1 MAHRIEIGFR
11 EGIRDALGEKIK
23 RRINEHLHIPVET
36 VRTVEVYTLD
46 GEFSRE
52 ELARAAAGPLSD
64 AVIQHYAIDGAVAAA
79 AWDFDWL
86 IEVGFRPGVT
96 DNVGKTAQEAVA
108 ILLGIPT
115 GAATPATAGTAGRSI
130 SVNYPDSLS
139 GDADYINISGA
150 VSAATVERSSA
161 DQPAAIAGGAPRPFR
176 VHTSRQYLLRG
187 AINRPEAER
196 IASQLLAN
204 ELIERYEVIARAD
217 WDPVR
222 GIAPYVPRVTGT
234 ERPATEL
241 IDLDVSEDAL
251 LAISNERVLALTLEE
266 MRILRDYFRDPA
278 VQAERARVGL
288 PATARITDAELECLA
303 QTWSEHCKHKI
314 FNSRIAYDDGTGRI
328 TEIDSLFKTYIKGS
342 TERIRAERRARATG
356 DFCLSVFVDNAGV
369 IRFND
374 DYSLV
379 FKVETHNSPSA
390 LDPYGGA
397 LTGIVGVNR
406 DPFGT
411 GMGAKLIFNT
421 DVFCFAP
428 PDYNRPLP
436 KRILHPRR
444 IYEGVREGVEHGGN
458 KSGIPTVNGCLVFDE
473 RYLGKPLVY
482 CGTGGIMPAR
492 LHGKPTHTKEIVPG
506 DLIVMT
512 GGRIGKDGI
521 HGATFSSEE
530 LHEGSPVTAVQ
541 IGDPITQKKMTDFL
555 LKARDLGLY
564 RCITDNGAGGLS
576 SSVGETA
583 QLSGG
588 CNLDLRRAPLKYP
601 GLNPWEILISESQ
614 ERMTLAVA
622 PEQRDAFLALA
633 ARMDVEATVLGT
645 YTDTGMFHVRYGEET
660 VAFLRM
666 DFLHDGLPQMRLR
679 ARWERPRRP
688 EPDLP
693 VPSPSPAAGAAG
705 EAAAPSPAAIAAGAR
720 LAAGGTAAPTAEAV
734 ESAGAV
740 AGGAT
745 EAAATPAAAPT
756 LTNTVAAGASTAA
769 AASGSAL
776 TAATEAATSSSITAP
791 AAAPAS
797 ASVPADMG
805 AALRRMLSRLNIC
818 SKESV
823 VRQYDHEVQGGSV
836 VKPLTGAAND
846 GPSDAS
852 VIRPLLD
859 TLEGIVIA
867 NGICPR
873 YSDIDAYD
881 MAACAIDEA
890 VRNAVAVGADL
901 DHLAGL
907 DNFCWCDPVQSEKTP
922 DGEYKLA
929 QLVRANQAVYD
940 YTTAYGVP
948 CISGKDSMKN
958 DYAIEGTKIS
968 IPPTL
973 LFSVIGRMADVRR
986 AVTMDAKRAGD
997 IVYVLGETKNELGA
1011 SEWYALHGCVG
1022 DNCPRVDAAAAK
1034 WLYAALHRAIAAGLV
1049 ASCHDCSDGGLG
1061 IALAETAFAG
1071 GLGMDVDLRQ
1081 VPRRDLHRDDYLLFS
1096 ETASR
1101 FVVTVSPANRT
1112 AFETELYV
1120 GRQTPRPENR
1130 QSISGLR
1137 PDELTENSSGM
1148 EIGDSVPLSSTTG
1161 ASGKNQEIAPTAAM
1175 IAAATSTGESGQLS
1189 SSMANNGAASL
1200 SSSPP
1205 SPSHSG
1211 TGKIGANAEETS
1223 TGMAPVPAF
1232 AEESPEPPPVVF
1244 AAVGVVTAAPLLTI
1258 RGLGGDIILREP
1270 LAELKAAWQ
1279 QPLP

>member
-23 RRINEHLHIPVET
+23 RRINEHLHLPVDE

-52 ELARAAAGPLSD
+52 ELERAAAGPLSD
-64 AVIQHYAIDGAVAAA
+64 AVIQHYAIDGAVAAARAAAVGMTTNIEPPATARGTTAGATGADAAATAGAGARADGANAASGTEANAEPPAAAA

-96 DNVGKTAQEAVA
+96 DNVGKTAREAIA
-108 ILLGIPT
+108 ILLG
-115 GAATPATAGTAGRSI
+115 
-130 SVNYPDSLS
+130 L
-139 GDADYINISGA
+139 
-150 VSAATVERSSA
+150 
-161 DQPAAIAGGAPRPFR
+161 PAAARPFR

-187 AINRPEAER
+187 ALSRAEAER
-196 IASQLLAN
+196 VASQLLAN

-222 GIAPYVPRVTGT
+222 GLAPYIPRVTGT
-234 ERPATEL
+234 DRPATEQ

-266 MRILRDYFRDPA
+266 MQILRNYFRDP
-278 VQAERARVGL
+278 VIQAERARVGL
-288 PATARITDAELECLA
+288 PAAARITDAELECLA

-342 TERIRAERRARATG
+342 TERIRAERRARAALVTSGSAG

-428 PDYNRPLP
+428 PDYDRPLP

-588 CNLDLRRAPLKYP
+588 CDLDLRRAPLKYP

-633 ARMDVEATVLGT
+633 AKMDVEATVLGT
-645 YTDTGMFHVRYGEET
+645 YTDTGMFHIRYGDKT
-660 VAFLRM
+660 VAYLRM

-693 VPSPSPAAGAAG
+693 VP
-705 EAAAPSPAAIAAGAR
+705 APSPAAASFAGEAPATGTGAPV
-720 LAAGGTAAPTAEAV
+720 AAGGT
-734 ESAGAV
+734 
-740 AGGAT
+740 
-745 EAAATPAAAPT
+745 
-756 LTNTVAAGASTAA
+756 
-769 AASGSAL
+769 
-776 TAATEAATSSSITAP
+776 EAATADPTPTSTAP
-791 AAAPAS
+791 TFTMPSVSAAAPATATASGQAPASPGS
-797 ASVPADMG
+797 ATAPGTAPGPTAAPADLG
-805 AALRRMLSRLNIC
+805 AALRRMLFRLNIC

-823 VRQYDHEVQGGSV
+823 VRQYDHEVQGSSV
-836 VKPLTGAAND
+836 IKPLTGVAND
-846 GPSDAS
+846 GPSDAA

-859 TLEGIVIA
+859 TFEGIVVA

-907 DNFCWCDPVQSEKTP
+907 DNFCWCDPVASEKTP

-986 AVTMDAKRAGD
+986 AVSMDAKRAGD

-1022 DNCPRVDAAAAK
+1022 DNCPRVDAAAARR
-1034 WLYAALHRAIAAGLV
+1034 LYAALQRAIAAGLV

-1071 GLGMDVDLRQ
+1071 GLGMEVDLRQ
-1081 VPRRDLHRDDYLLFS
+1081 VPRRDLARDDYLLFS

-1101 FVVTVSPANRT
+1101 FVVTVSPANRA
-1112 AFETELYV
+1112 AFEAELNLDRKPPHPET
-1120 GRQTPRPENR
+1120 RQAV
-1130 QSISGLR
+1130 SDKR
-1137 PDELTENSSGM
+1137 PDDLAETSPGM
-1148 EIGDSVPLSSTTG
+1148 EIG
-1161 ASGKNQEIAPTAAM
+1161 EIGDTSP
-1175 IAAATSTGESGQLS
+1175 ISPAT
-1189 SSMANNGAASL
+1189 
-1200 SSSPP
+1200 
-1205 SPSHSG
+1205 
-1211 TGKIGANAEETS
+1211 EETS
-1223 TGMAPVPAF
+1223 AGMAPAPESS
-1232 AEESPEPPPVVF
+1232 EESIAGKPSSGKTGTETIPPPVVF
-1244 AAVGVVTAAPLLTI
+1244 AAVGVVTAAPLLTV
-1258 RGLGGDIILREP
+1258 RGLGGGIILREP